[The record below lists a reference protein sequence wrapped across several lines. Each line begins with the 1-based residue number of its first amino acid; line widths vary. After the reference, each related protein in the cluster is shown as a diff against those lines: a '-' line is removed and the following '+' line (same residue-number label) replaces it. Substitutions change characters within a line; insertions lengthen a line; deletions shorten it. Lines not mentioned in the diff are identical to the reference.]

1 MMNAKIILIFLVGT
15 YSSFCLSFQQALQRY
30 EFPNSFRILRM
41 SLDGRNQ
48 ESKVTS
54 IRSSTLQSL
63 SANLLAITASLS
75 ALPTIAVARQGAFEM
90 DVEYYLKTVASRAQ
104 GKPDAVINAKTAKP
118 AFASAR
124 VLNKELANNVVTVV
138 REEISRITGISAPE
152 VETKVNAQ
160 KLLYLPYFKE
170 FVPIRVEDVSDQY
183 YFDITLYVSYLVAAQ
198 LIPKSTDRV
207 VLRKAVGDRVLE
219 LLMQKGLIGSSK
231 MSKDSA
237 LGSTPAPDNLQP
249 SRGNSHQICG
259 TA

>member
-1 MMNAKIILIFLVGT
+1 MTNTKIILCFIVGI
-15 YSSFCLSFQQALQRY
+15 YCKFCLSFRQVPQRY
-30 EFPNSFRILRM
+30 GFSSNFLILRM
-41 SLDGRNQ
+41 SEDSSNQ
-48 ESKVTS
+48 DSKVTS

-63 SANLLAITASLS
+63 SANIFALTAALS

-124 VLNKELANNVVTVV
+124 ALNKELANNVVTVV

-152 VETKVNAQ
+152 IETKVNAQ

-198 LIPKSTDRV
+198 LIQKSTDRV
-207 VLRKAVGDRVLE
+207 ILRKAVGNRVLD
-219 LLMQKGLIGSSK
+219 LLMRSGLMGSSNT
-231 MSKDSA
+231 SQDSM
-237 LGSTPAPDNLQP
+237 LGSAQTPDNLQP
-249 SRGNSHQICG
+249 SRGNSHHIRE